1 VDGHGA
7 QQGPALK
14 AKQKPTPADAPD
26 VALVG
31 YGYWGRNLARNLHQL
46 GALRVVCDRRLPAL
60 EEVRAAY
67 PGVRTIGRAAA
78 VLADEG
84 VQAVVVAAPA
94 AQHYRLAK
102 AALLAGKDVF
112 VEKPLA
118 LRLDEARELV
128 ALARQRRRILMVG
141 HLLEYHPAIRK
152 LKQLVDAG
160 ELGELH
166 HIYSNRLNLGKVR
179 REENILWSF
188 APHDVSVILLLLGR
202 MPTAAATTGQHY
214 LQHQIADVTMTW
226 LTFPGRTRAHIFVS
240 WLHPYKEQRL
250 IVVGSRRMAVFDD
263 VATEGKLKLYDQGIE
278 WKQGAAPVIRRTAEA
293 TLFFAPDEPL
303 REELA
308 HFLEC
313 VRERRRPQ
321 TDGRNGLRV
330 LRVLDACQRSL
341 ASGGRP
347 VKV

>member
-1 VDGHGA
+1 MA
-7 QQGPALK
+7 IK
-14 AKQKPTPADAPD
+14 KKDAEPPG
-26 VALVG
+26 VG
-31 YGYWGRNLARNLHQL
+31 LIGCGYWGRNLARNLHQL
-46 GALRVVCDRRLPAL
+46 GALRVVCDREPRAL
-60 EEVRAAY
+60 QDARAAY
-67 PGVRTIGRAAA
+67 PGVKTVSRAASVLEDESVPA
-78 VLADEG
+78 VAI
-84 VQAVVVAAPA
+84 AAPA
-94 AQHYRLAK
+94 AQHYRLTR
-102 AALLAGKDVF
+102 AALLKGKHVF
-112 VEKPLA
+112 VEKPLSLTLA
-118 LRLDEARELV
+118 EARELV
-128 ALARQRRRILMVG
+128 DLARKRRRVLMVG

-152 LKQLVDAG
+152 LKELVDAG
-160 ELGELH
+160 ELGDLH

-188 APHDVSVILLLLGR
+188 APHDISVILLLLGR
-202 MPTAAATTGQHY
+202 MPTSAVTTGQHY

-250 IVVGSRRMAVFDD
+250 VVVGSRRMAVFDD

-293 TLFFAPDEPL
+293 TLFFPENEPL
-303 REELA
+303 REELR

-313 VRERRRPQ
+313 VRTRRRPQ

-341 ASGGRP
+341 AAGGRP

>member
-1 VDGHGA
+1 M
-7 QQGPALK
+7 ALI
-14 AKQKPTPADAPD
+14 
-26 VALVG
+26 G
-31 YGYWGRNLARNLHQL
+31 FGYWGRNLARNLHQL
-46 GALRVVCDRRLPAL
+46 GALRLVCDTRTRAL
-60 EEVRAAY
+60 QEVRTAY
-67 PGVRTIGRAAA
+67 PGVRTSSRIAA
-78 VLADEG
+78 VLKDPS
-84 VQAVVVAAPA
+84 VSAVAVAAPA
-94 AQHYRLAK
+94 VEHHRLAR

-112 VEKPLA
+112 VEKPLS
-118 LRLDEARELV
+118 LRLVEARELV
-128 ALARQRRRILMVG
+128 ALARQRRRLLMVG

-152 LKQLVDAG
+152 LKELVDAG
-160 ELGELH
+160 ELGDIH

-188 APHDVSVILLLLGR
+188 APHDISVILLLLGR
-202 MPTAAATTGQHY
+202 MPTTAFTAGQHY

-226 LTFPGRTRAHIFVS
+226 LTFPDRTRAHIFVS

-250 IVVGSRRMAVFDD
+250 VVVGSRRMAVFDD

-293 TLFFAPDEPL
+293 TLFFPETEPL
-303 REELA
+303 REELR

-313 VRERRRPQ
+313 VRTRRTPQ

-341 ASGGRP
+341 AAGGRP
-347 VKV
+347 VKVS

>member
-1 VDGHGA
+1 MA
-7 QQGPALK
+7 RPSNK
-14 AKQKPTPADAPD
+14 AGETPG

-31 YGYWGRNLARNLHQL
+31 FGYWGRNLARNLHQL
-46 GALRVVCDRRLPAL
+46 GALRVVCDTRPRAL
-60 EEVRAAY
+60 HEARAAY
-67 PGVRTIGRAAA
+67 PAAA
-78 VLADEG
+78 TTGRVAGVLADEG
-84 VQAVVVAAPA
+84 VSAVAIAAPA
-94 AQHYRLAK
+94 VAHYTLTR

-112 VEKPLA
+112 VEKPLSLELA
-118 LRLDEARELV
+118 QARELV
-128 ALARQRRRILMVG
+128 ELARARRRVLMVG

-152 LKQLVDAG
+152 LQELVDAG
-160 ELGELH
+160 ELGDLH

-188 APHDVSVILLLLGR
+188 APHDVSVILRILGR
-202 MPTAAATTGQHY
+202 MPVSAVTTGQHY

-250 IVVGSRRMAVFDD
+250 VVVGSRRMAVFDD

-293 TLFFAPDEPL
+293 TLFFPENEPL
-303 REELA
+303 REELQ

-313 VRERRRPQ
+313 VRTRRTPR

-341 ASGGRP
+341 AAGGRP

>member
-1 VDGHGA
+1 MANRKKDV
-7 QQGPALK
+7 
-14 AKQKPTPADAPD
+14 PTPG
-26 VALVG
+26 VALIG
-31 YGYWGRNLARNLHQL
+31 CGYWGRNLARNLHQL
-46 GALRVVCDRRLPAL
+46 GALSVVCDRAPRAL
-60 EEVRAAY
+60 KEVRAAY
-67 PGVRTIGRAAA
+67 PGVRTVARVSA
-78 VLADEG
+78 VLADDS
-84 VQAVVVAAPA
+84 VPAVAVAAPA
-94 AQHYRLAK
+94 AQHHRLTK

-118 LRLDEARELV
+118 LTLAEARELV
-128 ALARQRRRILMVG
+128 ELARKRRRLLMVG

-152 LKQLVDAG
+152 LKELVDAG
-160 ELGELH
+160 ELGDLH

-188 APHDVSVILLLLGR
+188 APHDISVILLLLGR
-202 MPTAAATTGQHY
+202 MPTTAVTSGQHY

-250 IVVGSRRMAVFDD
+250 VVVGSRRMAVFDD
-263 VATEGKLKLYDQGIE
+263 VATEGKLKLYDQGIV

-293 TLFFAPDEPL
+293 TLFFPENEPL
-303 REELA
+303 REELR
-308 HFLEC
+308 HFLDC
-313 VRERRRPQ
+313 VRTRRTPQ

-341 ASGGRP
+341 AADGRP

>member
-1 VDGHGA
+1 MPRPIPK
-7 QQGPALK
+7 PAG
-14 AKQKPTPADAPD
+14 APD

-46 GALRVVCDRRLPAL
+46 GAMREVCDRRPQAL
-60 EEVRAAY
+60 QEVRAAY
-67 PGVRTIGRAAA
+67 PGVRTIARASA

-94 AQHYRLAK
+94 AQHYRLAR

-118 LRLDEARELV
+118 LRLGEARELV
-128 ALARQRRRILMVG
+128 DLARARRRILMVG

-152 LKQLVDAG
+152 LKELVDAG
-160 ELGELH
+160 ELGDLH

-202 MPTAAATTGQHY
+202 MPREAMTAGQHY

-250 IVVGSRRMAVFDD
+250 VVVGSRRMAVFDD

-293 TLFFAPDEPL
+293 TLFFPETEPL
-303 REELA
+303 REELR
-308 HFLEC
+308 HFLGC
-313 VRERRRPQ
+313 VRTRRAPQ

-341 ASGGRP
+341 AAGGRP